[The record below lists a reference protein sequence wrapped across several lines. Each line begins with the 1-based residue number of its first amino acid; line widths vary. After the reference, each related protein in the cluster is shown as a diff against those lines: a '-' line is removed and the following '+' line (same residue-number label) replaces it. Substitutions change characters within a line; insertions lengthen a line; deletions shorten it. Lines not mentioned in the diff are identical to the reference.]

1 MDEIGEQMQV
11 ADEISE
17 AISNPIGG
25 AMEDDVR
32 RLLVSRAHAPPP
44 CSPWLHVCLWHWV
57 SRNARVMLSLQD
69 DLLAELD
76 ELDVDEDI
84 MGEVHI
90 PGAAAAAAAAPAPA
104 VPSYSLPSAP
114 DGPVAAA
121 PAPAAVRGAC
131 VPFLALPRTWFPR
144 TWVAALCPCAVTD
157 ACATP
162 PGLCYACAVRASRR
176 RTLTPTWQNSR
187 RSQPAWREVVHVST
201 LSPVS
206 LGATC
211 VRLRGASA
219 LFAR

>member
-1 MDEIGEQMQV
+1 
-11 ADEISE
+11 
-17 AISNPIGG
+17 
-25 AMEDDVR
+25 
-32 RLLVSRAHAPPP
+32 
-44 CSPWLHVCLWHWV
+44 
-57 SRNARVMLSLQD
+57 MLSLQD

-90 PGAAAAAAAAPAPA
+90 PGAATAAAAAPAPA

-131 VPFLALPRTWFPR
+131 VPFLALPRTWFSR
-144 TWVAALCPCAVTD
+144 TWVAALCPCVAVPSLTPVPRRP
-157 ACATP
+157 ACAM
-162 PGLCYACAVRASRR
+162 RASRR

-211 VRLRGASA
+211 VRLRGATDA
-219 LFAR
+219 PLFAR